1 MSKWFLKPITIFLF
15 TCLICLTLSD
25 SNKNRTFIEIPNS
38 IPCIRRFNAT
48 HQIGCGNLDKS
59 NYDGIVY
66 AIKANSDFLRLKLM
80 LSRKLINRNLIVV
93 TKPEMFSD
101 LVEFYLANKV
111 NSLING
117 IVLIALKD
125 SMTNLT
131 NYSDDTLRPNSYF
144 SIYEQNYSSIDW
156 NSAGRSFMFQN
167 FDIPFYIITESDE
180 VKLPF
185 DQCYDKYNREV
196 FDRFDKDANN
206 FKIYS
211 TDHLCGMQLGIQY
224 SGAVSTKVC
233 ARRSNI
239 LHTLDGNSFCDPLGG
254 SSIIS
259 FLSQK
264 PSNDLPIMLIS
275 SRMDTFSMYEYYT
288 PGANE
293 PVIFFNLSFEPYF

>member
-1 MSKWFLKPITIFLF
+1 MSYLSLKLTTTILLF
-15 TCLICLTLSD
+15 AFIFCLALAD

-66 AIKANSDFLRLKLM
+66 ALKENLDFQRLKSL
-80 LSRKLINRNLIVV
+80 LSRNLINRNLIVV

-101 LVEFYLANKV
+101 LVEFYLANKKK
-111 NSLING
+111 SLING

-125 SMTNLT
+125 SSTNLT
-131 NYSDDTLRPNSYF
+131 NYSDDTPRPNSYF
-144 SIYEQNYSSIDW
+144 SIYKENSSSIDW

-167 FDIPFYIITESDE
+167 FDIPFYVITEDSE

-185 DQCYDKYNREV
+185 EQCYDKFNRDV
-196 FDRFDKDANN
+196 FERADKDMNN

-233 ARRSNI
+233 ARRGTI

-264 PSNDLPIMLIS
+264 PSNSLPIMIIS

-293 PVIFFNLSFEPYF
+293 PVSF